1 MRSPVNLALN
11 LHRSGQVRSL
21 KDKIV
26 ITPPMCIALQQQRRL
41 VNTIDHAIGWN
52 VLLGAGEP
60 REGGEKIHFM
70 DHVADDLTRLDHG
83 PATAQWQ
90 QHAHRPR

>member
-1 MRSPVNLALN
+1 LRSPVNLALI

-41 VNTIDHAIGWN
+41 VNTIDHAVGRDE
-52 VLLGAGEP
+52 LAGTGQPCKGA
-60 REGGEKIHFM
+60 EKIHFM